1 MDHIVNIMLFPFTS
15 RSFFL
20 LFPGACAFVAALFAL
35 ISRLIRGDFR
45 GISV

>member
-15 RSFFL
+15 RTFFL
-20 LFPGACAFVAALFAL
+20 LFPVACAYVAALFSL
-35 ISRLIRGDFR
+35 ISRLIRGDYH